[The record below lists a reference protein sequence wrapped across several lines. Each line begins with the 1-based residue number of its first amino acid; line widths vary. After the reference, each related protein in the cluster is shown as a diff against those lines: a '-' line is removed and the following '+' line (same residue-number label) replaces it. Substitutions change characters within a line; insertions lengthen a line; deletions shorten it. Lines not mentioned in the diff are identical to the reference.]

1 MTGKKNQK
9 LLDRYSRF
17 LLAGAIGHIYTDL
30 LRQWASGPEPPLDA
44 RQLKIARAKIACMD
58 FDAEFRNAFFLALEN
73 PEKLHSS
80 GLAKLIAMGIAGT
93 DASVFQRLRYAM
105 DHFDEFEDPDL
116 DPDVAKLR
124 ALVRDPR
131 FKGHKWMIEPLAK
144 QIGYPPRGNLE
155 VLRRKATRNGVPM
168 QRGRPRKDYQPC
180 RPLL

>member
-80 GLAKLIAMGIAGT
+80 GLAKLIAMGIVCR
-93 DASVFQRLRYAM
+93 DASVFQRLLYLMRR
-105 DHFDEFEDPDL
+105 FDQFKNPDPD
-116 DPDVAKLR
+116 PIEVKLR
-124 ALVRDPR
+124 ALAKNPK
-131 FKGHKWMIEPLAK
+131 FKGHQWNVEPLAEHL
-144 QIGYPPRGNLE
+144 GYKGNRE
-155 VLRRKATRNGVPM
+155 VLRRKAVSRGVLM
-168 QRGRPRKDYQPC
+168 KLGRGPGKGYWHRG
-180 RPLL
+180 